1 MKKLLYID
9 ACVNRDVSRTER
21 LAQALLKEMNKNG
34 EYEVET
40 LCLEDEDLKLF
51 TGKESAGREQ
61 LTRAGIYEGPLFD
74 YAKQFASA
82 DRILVA
88 APYWDFTFPA
98 RMKCY
103 LEQICVTG
111 LTFTFSSKGIP
122 GGLCHADSLHYV
134 TTSGGSIGDLNLGYE
149 YVEKLCKVYYGINK
163 TVCYTAEGLDIEG
176 NSSGRDHEG
185 RQRRRQSGHTGTL
198 RDFLR
203 FIFFFPIRYIA
214 IIETG
219 QIICVDAGGC
229 PVFCGSM
236 KMVDGRRDGSQC
248 R

>member
-9 ACVNRDVSRTER
+9 ACVNRDISRTER

-61 LTRAGIYEGPLFD
+61 LTRAGIYEGLHVSTHSSLRP
-74 YAKQFASA
+74 QTGSQ
-82 DRILVA
+82 A

-134 TTSGGSIGDLNLGYE
+134 TTSGGSIGDLNL
-149 YVEKLCKVYYGINK
+149 
-163 TVCYTAEGLDIEG
+163 DMSMSR
-176 NSSGRDHEG
+176 NSA
-185 RQRRRQSGHTGTL
+185 
-198 RDFLR
+198 
-203 FIFFFPIRYIA
+203 RYITESIRLCA
-214 IIETG
+214 IPQRGLTSRAIPCGRNRE
-219 QIICVDAGGC
+219 GGRGG
-229 PVFCGSM
+229 GSP
-236 KMVDGRRDGSQC
+236 DIPNLA
-248 R
+248 